1 MPNQQTETNRA
12 VATALLQTVEL
23 IEETIAD
30 VENGQ
35 DPEDALATLLT
46 MVLDQAMEAA
56 EAAGMVTEIRV
67 IRGGCGRMCQVIGL
81 CKNGPISIRN
91 S

>member
-1 MPNQQTETNRA
+1 MTNQQTETNRA

-30 VENGQ
+30 AENGQ
-35 DPEDALATLLT
+35 DPGDALATLLT

-56 EAAGMVTEIRV
+56 EAAGMVTESRV
-67 IRGGCGRMCQVIGL
+67 IRGGCGRVCLCQ
-81 CKNGPISIRN
+81 NGSISIRN